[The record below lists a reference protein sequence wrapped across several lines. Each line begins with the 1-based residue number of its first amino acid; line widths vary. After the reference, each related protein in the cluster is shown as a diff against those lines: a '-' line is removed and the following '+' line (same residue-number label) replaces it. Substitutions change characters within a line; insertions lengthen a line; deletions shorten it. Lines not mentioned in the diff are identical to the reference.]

1 MKRIVVYILFLVAS
15 VLTVSAS
22 DGVAVHWTPLGSD
35 AGAYDS
41 MMERAAFLDMPRRDL
56 GAMARSGQETSDA
69 RVSRQIRAR
78 NSYWSGWVLAH
89 SDPDSALRLVDEAI
103 RMCDSIR
110 YPYDQARF
118 ALLRADLLRF
128 TGNYADAY
136 FIYRDKIGELRQHGD
151 DFWVAKALVGIGAIM
166 QELGEYHEAMR
177 NYSEA
182 QETFAR
188 AGS

>member
-128 TGNYADAY
+128 TGNYA
-136 FIYRDKIGELRQHGD
+136 
-151 DFWVAKALVGIGAIM
+151 
-166 QELGEYHEAMR
+166 
-177 NYSEA
+177 
-182 QETFAR
+182 
-188 AGS
+188 